1 LGTPLP
7 QQVEF
12 ECFEDVL
19 GELDDN
25 FAAASND
32 FARNVD
38 ELATYGR
45 RVAGHRDDISQD
57 ILFEGLEQKEGDQ
70 HGVVVR
76 LIWSES
82 LERERFGTEVF
93 EGTVRE
99 FFGATLVIRLDDPF
113 GSDESV
119 SFLGGEVLKHARVR
133 SEIGQDD
140 LLGADELHLDLRSI
154 LFAPRAGI
162 EGPPKSGPFFH
173 GETEFHKIP
182 DLLFVVILAP
192 GCSALTDVFFHG
204 RIPLSGRDK
213 AYIETVAQ
221 LVIRFVVESSVHLE
235 QNRYVLTIVT
245 TNQLDNVFDHM
256 FGCASGHGVPLARAK
271 HGVDD
276 HPFPGEL
283 DRLEPL
289 HLLVGRA
296 DSMPLFGVVVVHH
309 HRIDANLDDIGL
321 LYAQSP

>member
-1 LGTPLP
+1 M
-7 QQVEF
+7 VW
-12 ECFEDVL
+12 
-19 GELDDN
+19 ELDDN

-32 FARNVD
+32 FSCNVD
-38 ELATYGR
+38 ELTTHGR
-45 RVAGHRDDISQD
+45 RVAGHRDDVTQD

-70 HGVVVR
+70 HGVVVC

-82 LERERFGTEVF
+82 LERERLGTEVF

-99 FFGATLVIRLDDPF
+99 FFCATLVIRLDDPF
-113 GSDESV
+113 GPDESV
-119 SFLGGEVLKHARVR
+119 SFLCTEVLKHARVR

-140 LLGADELHLDLRSI
+140 MLGADELQLDLRSV
-154 LFAPRAGI
+154 LFAPRARI
-162 EGPPKSGPFFH
+162 EGSPKSGPFFH

-192 GCSALTDVFFHG
+192 GCSALTHVFFHE

-221 LVIRFVVESSVHLE
+221 PVIRFVVESSVHLE
-235 QNRYVLTIVT
+235 QNRYVLAIVT
-245 TNQLDNVFDHM
+245 TNQLDKVFDHM
-256 FGCASGHGVPLARAK
+256 FGCASGHGMPLARAK

-276 HPFPGEL
+276 YPLPRKL

-296 DSMPLFGVVVVHH
+296 DSMPLLGVVVVHH
-309 HRIDANLDDIGL
+309 HRIDADLDDVGL
-321 LYAQSP
+321 LNAQSP